1 MKKSKK
7 VVVIIVTIIAVIWTA
22 LTLYVEAEGRKYAVE
37 FGNEGAALN
46 ALIIYDP
53 DPFYNLDQQVC
64 EAVAKVLAENNWH
77 VKVMSVSAAK
87 EQSVTEYNLY
97 VFCANTYNWSPD
109 WAITG
114 YIKKHIV
121 VKDKNV
127 AAITLGAGST
137 GRSQKVF
144 GKLLKNRG
152 GNLLASTTLWLWRP
166 NNKLRMKE
174 SNVKVAVE
182 VAEQFAVKVKDIL
195 KAARSI

>member
-7 VVVIIVTIIAVIWTA
+7 IVVIIVTIIAVVWTA
-22 LTLYVEAEGRKYAVE
+22 LTLYVEAEGRKYAIE
-37 FGNEGAALN
+37 FGNKGAALN
-46 ALIIYDP
+46 ALIVYDP

-64 EAVAKVLAENNWH
+64 EAVAKELAKYNWH
-77 VKVMSVSAAK
+77 VKLMSVSAAK
-87 EQSVTEYNLY
+87 MQPEADYNLY

-114 YIKKHIV
+114 YIKKHVV
-121 VKDKNV
+121 VKDKSV

-144 GKLLKNRG
+144 DKLLKNKG

-166 NNKLRMKE
+166 NDKSQMKE